1 MKSTFII
8 NPSLNKKIES
18 LNTKALGGVKGVL
31 ENMAKSAVDFSPVDT
46 GAYVTSFSYTVGAGR
61 PRGKD
66 SANRPT
72 ATAPE
77 GQMAEGLDNLMQ
89 DISRINKIED
99 LDDIQL
105 RNGSPHA
112 EDVEY
117 GEDWRR
123 EGYFVFAKLE
133 NIYG

>member
-1 MKSTFII
+1 MKSSIVVNSSF
-8 NPSLNKKIES
+8 SKKIEG
-18 LNTKALGGVKGVL
+18 LEVKVLGGVKERL
-31 ENMAKSAVDFSPVDT
+31 EDIAQTAVNMSPVDT

-89 DISRINKIED
+89 DIARITKIED
-99 LDDIQL
+99 LNDVQL

-112 EDVEY
+112 EDVEM

-123 EGYFVFAKLE
+123 DGYWVFAGLK

>member
-1 MKSTFII
+1 MKSTF
-8 NPSLNKKIES
+8 NVNSSFYNKLKH
-18 LNTKALGGVKGVL
+18 LDALAVGGVKDRL
-31 ENMAKSAVDFSPVDT
+31 EDIAKTAVDLSPVDT

-66 SANRPT
+66 SDNRPT

-77 GQMAEGLDNLMQ
+77 GEMAEGYDNLMQ

-99 LDDIQL
+99 LDNIQL

-112 EDVEY
+112 TDVEY
-117 GEDWRR
+117 GENWYSS
-123 EGYFVFAKLE
+123 GYFVFAKLE
-133 NIYG
+133 SIYG